1 MDRNLTFN
9 YETFACDWPT
19 MEGICCQEIKK
30 TKIKWALD
38 ADAKQET
45 CKVATGMVHHPEHHL
60 GISIHCVWK
69 NMFFSLTD
77 RHRKKIL
84 EYFSTTGLANDDDDN
99 NFIFAYLNFWRLI
112 IFFFFFLQIFHA
124 QYTDWNVQIFSFLF
138 WDLHDIQFYSLG
150 FHSCNDVIQLIIFE
164 WIIKIRQQYHLFVFK
179 TFFVSENK
187 QNLSIKY
194 FLV

>member
-84 EYFSTTGLANDDDDN
+84 EYFSTTGLANDDN
-99 NFIFAYLNFWRLI
+99 NFISAYLNFWRLI
-112 IFFFFFLQIFHA
+112 IFFFFFFYKFFMH
-124 QYTDWNVQIFSFLF
+124 N
-138 WDLHDIQFYSLG
+138 IQTGMY
-150 FHSCNDVIQLIIFE
+150 
-164 WIIKIRQQYHLFVFK
+164 
-179 TFFVSENK
+179 
-187 QNLSIKY
+187 KY
-194 FLV
+194 FLSYFETYMTFNSIPWVFIPAMMSFSWSSSNGLSKLDNNITCLFLKPFLYLKINKI